1 MIKQEI
7 LTNGFVRTYSDM
19 GYEIKS
25 LTSGDV
31 FLEAVDA
38 PEWNAEYEEIIPP
51 RNDEQVDVINFISG
65 QFHHQDNIDK
75 PQLFL
80 VKNPGFG

>member
-7 LTNGFVRTYSDM
+7 LSNGFVRTYSDM

-38 PEWNAEYEEIIPP
+38 PEWNAEYEEVIPEP
-51 RNDEQVDVINFISG
+51 EAEVADENNEEDI
-65 QFHHQDNIDK
+65 
-75 PQLFL
+75 
-80 VKNPGFG
+80 

>member
-1 MIKQEI
+1 MIKQET

-38 PEWNAEYEEIIPP
+38 PEWNAEYEEIIPEP
-51 RNDEQVDVINFISG
+51 EPETETETDVETEIEEAPTEDIIEE
-65 QFHHQDNIDK
+65 NI
-75 PQLFL
+75 
-80 VKNPGFG
+80 

>member
-1 MIKQEI
+1 MIKQET

-38 PEWNAEYEEIIPP
+38 PEWNAEYEEIIHEPEP
-51 RNDEQVDVINFISG
+51 EIETNVEQKKEE
-65 QFHHQDNIDK
+65 K
-75 PQLFL
+75 PSEDIIEE
-80 VKNPGFG
+80 NM

>member
-7 LTNGFVRTYSDM
+7 LSNGFVRTYSDM

-31 FLEAVDA
+31 FLEAVDD
-38 PEWNAEYEEIIPP
+38 PEWGAAYEEVIPEP
-51 RNDEQVDVINFISG
+51 EAEMADENNEEDMQ
-65 QFHHQDNIDK
+65 
-75 PQLFL
+75 
-80 VKNPGFG
+80 

>member
-1 MIKQEI
+1 MIKQET

-25 LTSGDV
+25 QTSGDV

-38 PEWNAEYEEIIPP
+38 PEWNAEYEEIIPEP
-51 RNDEQVDVINFISG
+51 EAEVADENNEEDI
-65 QFHHQDNIDK
+65 
-75 PQLFL
+75 
-80 VKNPGFG
+80 

>member
-7 LTNGFVRTYSDM
+7 LTSGFVRTYSDM

-38 PEWNAEYEEIIPP
+38 PEWNAEYEEIIPEP
-51 RNDEQVDVINFISG
+51 EPETETDVEPEMEETPSEDIIEE
-65 QFHHQDNIDK
+65 NI
-75 PQLFL
+75 
-80 VKNPGFG
+80 

>member
-1 MIKQEI
+1 MIKQET

-38 PEWNAEYEEIIPP
+38 PEWNAEYEEVIPEP
-51 RNDEQVDVINFISG
+51 EAEVADENNEE
-65 QFHHQDNIDK
+65 NI
-75 PQLFL
+75 
-80 VKNPGFG
+80 

>member
-38 PEWNAEYEEIIPP
+38 PEWNAEYEEVIPEP
-51 RNDEQVDVINFISG
+51 ETEVADENNEEDI
-65 QFHHQDNIDK
+65 
-75 PQLFL
+75 
-80 VKNPGFG
+80 

>member
-38 PEWNAEYEEIIPP
+38 PEWNAEYEEVIPEP
-51 RNDEQVDVINFISG
+51 EAEVADENNEEDI
-65 QFHHQDNIDK
+65 
-75 PQLFL
+75 
-80 VKNPGFG
+80 

>member
-1 MIKQEI
+1 MIKQET

-38 PEWNAEYEEIIPP
+38 PEWNAEYEEVIPEP
-51 RNDEQVDVINFISG
+51 AAEVADENNEEDI
-65 QFHHQDNIDK
+65 
-75 PQLFL
+75 
-80 VKNPGFG
+80 

>member
-1 MIKQEI
+1 MIKQET

-38 PEWNAEYEEIIPP
+38 PEWNAEYEEIIPEP
-51 RNDEQVDVINFISG
+51 EAEVADENNEEDI
-65 QFHHQDNIDK
+65 
-75 PQLFL
+75 
-80 VKNPGFG
+80 

>member
-1 MIKQEI
+1 MIKQET

-38 PEWNAEYEEIIPP
+38 PEWNAEYEEVIPEP
-51 RNDEQVDVINFISG
+51 EAEVADENNEEDV
-65 QFHHQDNIDK
+65 
-75 PQLFL
+75 
-80 VKNPGFG
+80 

>member
-7 LTNGFVRTYSDM
+7 LSNGFVRTYSDM

-38 PEWNAEYEEIIPP
+38 PEWNAEYEEIIPEP
-51 RNDEQVDVINFISG
+51 EPEPETETDIEPEMEETPSEDISEE
-65 QFHHQDNIDK
+65 NI
-75 PQLFL
+75 
-80 VKNPGFG
+80 

>member
-38 PEWNAEYEEIIPP
+38 PEWNAEYEEVIPEP
-51 RNDEQVDVINFISG
+51 DTEVADENNEEDI
-65 QFHHQDNIDK
+65 
-75 PQLFL
+75 
-80 VKNPGFG
+80 

>member
-1 MIKQEI
+1 MIKQET

-38 PEWNAEYEEIIPP
+38 PEWNAEYEEVIPEP
-51 RNDEQVDVINFISG
+51 EAEVADENNEEDI
-65 QFHHQDNIDK
+65 
-75 PQLFL
+75 
-80 VKNPGFG
+80 

>member
-1 MIKQEI
+1 MIKQET

-38 PEWNAEYEEIIPP
+38 PEWNAEYEEVIPEP
-51 RNDEQVDVINFISG
+51 EVEVADENNEEDI
-65 QFHHQDNIDK
+65 
-75 PQLFL
+75 
-80 VKNPGFG
+80 

>member
-1 MIKQEI
+1 MIKQET

-38 PEWNAEYEEIIPP
+38 PEWNAEYEEIIPEP
-51 RNDEQVDVINFISG
+51 EPVSESDVEPEMEEAPSEDIIEE
-65 QFHHQDNIDK
+65 NI
-75 PQLFL
+75 
-80 VKNPGFG
+80 

>member
-7 LTNGFVRTYSDM
+7 LNNGFVRTYSDM

-38 PEWNAEYEEIIPP
+38 PEWNAEYEEVIPGP
-51 RNDEQVDVINFISG
+51 EAEVADENNEEDI
-65 QFHHQDNIDK
+65 
-75 PQLFL
+75 
-80 VKNPGFG
+80 

>member
-1 MIKQEI
+1 MIKQET
-7 LTNGFVRTYSDM
+7 LSNGFVRTYSDM

-38 PEWNAEYEEIIPP
+38 PEWNAEYEEVIPEP
-51 RNDEQVDVINFISG
+51 EAEVADENNEEDI
-65 QFHHQDNIDK
+65 
-75 PQLFL
+75 
-80 VKNPGFG
+80 

>member
-1 MIKQEI
+1 MIKQET

-38 PEWNAEYEEIIPP
+38 PEWNAEYEEVIPEP
-51 RNDEQVDVINFISG
+51 ETEVADENNEEDI
-65 QFHHQDNIDK
+65 
-75 PQLFL
+75 
-80 VKNPGFG
+80 

>member
-1 MIKQEI
+1 MIKQET

-38 PEWNAEYEEIIPP
+38 PEWNAEYEEIIPEP
-51 RNDEQVDVINFISG
+51 EVEVADENNEEDI
-65 QFHHQDNIDK
+65 
-75 PQLFL
+75 
-80 VKNPGFG
+80 

>member
-7 LTNGFVRTYSDM
+7 LSNGFVRTYSDM

-38 PEWNAEYEEIIPP
+38 PEWNAEYEEVIPEP
-51 RNDEQVDVINFISG
+51 ETEVADENNEEDI
-65 QFHHQDNIDK
+65 
-75 PQLFL
+75 
-80 VKNPGFG
+80 

>member
-1 MIKQEI
+1 MIKQET
-7 LTNGFVRTYSDM
+7 LSNGIVRTYSDM

-38 PEWNAEYEEIIPP
+38 PEWNAEYEEIIPEP
-51 RNDEQVDVINFISG
+51 EAEVADENNEEDI
-65 QFHHQDNIDK
+65 
-75 PQLFL
+75 
-80 VKNPGFG
+80 

>member
-38 PEWNAEYEEIIPP
+38 PEWNAEYEEVIPEP
-51 RNDEQVDVINFISG
+51 EAEVADENNKEDI
-65 QFHHQDNIDK
+65 
-75 PQLFL
+75 
-80 VKNPGFG
+80 

>member
-1 MIKQEI
+1 MIKQET
-7 LTNGFVRTYSDM
+7 LSNGFVRTYSDM

-38 PEWNAEYEEIIPP
+38 PEWNAEYEEVIPEP
-51 RNDEQVDVINFISG
+51 EVEVADENNEEDI
-65 QFHHQDNIDK
+65 
-75 PQLFL
+75 
-80 VKNPGFG
+80 

>member
-25 LTSGDV
+25 LASGDV
-31 FLEAVDA
+31 FLEAVDD
-38 PEWNAEYEEIIPP
+38 PEWGA
-51 RNDEQVDVINFISG
+51 
-65 QFHHQDNIDK
+65 
-75 PQLFL
+75 
-80 VKNPGFG
+80 

>member
-1 MIKQEI
+1 
-7 LTNGFVRTYSDM
+7 M

-38 PEWNAEYEEIIPP
+38 PEWNAEYEEVIPEP
-51 RNDEQVDVINFISG
+51 AAEVADENNEEDI
-65 QFHHQDNIDK
+65 
-75 PQLFL
+75 
-80 VKNPGFG
+80 